1 MHMRASVADTG
12 AFVRNDVRREMLTR
26 HREYVRTMATILV
39 YTSPALG
46 HLFPFSA
53 LLSELSDRGH
63 DIHLCTLSG
72 GAEMGRSLG
81 FTTDSI
87 DPRIEAIVHDDWK
100 ASNPRA
106 ALKRAVDVFCRRAA
120 YEVADFTDAIMRTR
134 PDALIVDINCWG
146 ALSVADARDIPWA
159 CFSPYTPPLQSPGVP
174 PFGLGLAPVP
184 GRLGR
189 VRDAALRPIVMG
201 LLEKAVL
208 PLGNDIRASA
218 GAPPVASVDEFM
230 RRPPLMLVASGKP
243 FEYPQT
249 DWGDAVQ
256 MIGPC
261 MFEPAMNTG
270 PDWLTAI
277 DRPIVLVTTSS
288 QKQADAKLVTTAMTA
303 LADEPVHV
311 VATLPAGLRSDVTPA
326 PNTTVCEFV
335 PHGPVLD
342 RAVCA
347 VTHGGMGA
355 TQKALA
361 RGVPVCVVPFGRDQ
375 FEVARRVEVARC
387 GTRLP
392 AKKLTAARLS
402 EKVRQAITMTAGARR
417 VAAGFTATGGV
428 ARGADLIEQRV
439 LRTAPGSV
447 GKDLEGDTR
456 PRY

>member
-1 MHMRASVADTG
+1 MLETADQEG
-12 AFVRNDVRREMLTR
+12 VQ
-26 HREYVRTMATILV
+26 TMATILS

-53 LLSELSDRGH
+53 LLSELSGRGH
-63 DIHLCTLSG
+63 EIHLRTLSTG
-72 GAEMGRSLG
+72 VEMGRRLG

-87 DPRIEAIVHDDWK
+87 DPRIEATVHEDWK

-106 ALKRAVDVFCRRAA
+106 ALKMAVDVFGQRAA
-120 YEVADFTDAIMRTR
+120 YEIADFTDAVTQMR
-134 PDALIVDINCWG
+134 PDALIVDVNCWG
-146 ALSVADARDIPWA
+146 ALSVADAGHIPWA
-159 CFSPYTPPLQSPGVP
+159 CFSPYTPPLQSHGVP
-174 PFGLGLAPVP
+174 PFGLGLAPAP
-184 GRLGR
+184 GVLGR
-189 VRDAALRPIVMG
+189 ARDAALRPIVMG
-201 LLEKAVL
+201 MLERAIL
-208 PLGNDIRASA
+208 PLGNKIREGA
-218 GAPPVASVDEFM
+218 GAPPVASADQFM
-230 RRPPLMLVASGKP
+230 RRAPLMLVATGKP

-261 MFEPAMNTG
+261 MFEPAIDAV

-288 QKQADAKLVTTAMTA
+288 QKQADAKLVATAMTA

-311 VATLPAGLRSDVTPA
+311 VATLPAGLPSGITPG
-326 PNTTVCEFV
+326 PNATVLEFA

-347 VTHGGMGA
+347 ITHGGMGA

-392 AKKLTAARLS
+392 AKKLTQARLS
-402 EKVRQAITMTAGARR
+402 AKVREAMTMADGARR

-439 LRTAPGSV
+439 LSRARTSHGSEYGLAAP
-447 GKDLEGDTR
+447 
-456 PRY
+456 

>member
-1 MHMRASVADTG
+1 
-12 AFVRNDVRREMLTR
+12 MLTR
-26 HREYVRTMATILV
+26 HREYVRTMAKILV

-53 LLSELSDRGH
+53 LLLELSGRGH
-63 DIHLCTLSG
+63 DIHLRTLSTG
-72 GAEMGRSLG
+72 VEMGRSLG
-81 FTTDSI
+81 FTTDTI

-106 ALKRAVDVFCRRAA
+106 ALKMAVDVFCRRAA
-120 YEVADFTDAIMRTR
+120 HEVADFTEAITRIR
-134 PDALIVDINCWG
+134 PDAMIVDINCWG
-146 ALSVADARDIPWA
+146 ALSVADAGDVPWA

-174 PFGLGLAPVP
+174 PFGLGLAPLP
-184 GRLGR
+184 GALGR

-208 PLGNDIRASA
+208 PLGNDIRAHA

-249 DWGDAVQ
+249 EWGEAVQ

-261 MFEPAMNTG
+261 MFEPAMNTV

-311 VATLPAGLRSDVTPA
+311 VATLPAGLPSDVTPA
-326 PNTTVCEFV
+326 PNATVCEFV

-347 VTHGGMGA
+347 ITHGGMGA

-375 FEVARRVEVARC
+375 YEVARRVEVARC
-387 GTRLP
+387 GTRLA
-392 AKKLTAARLS
+392 AKDLTAARLS
-402 EKVRQAITMTAGARR
+402 DKVRQAITMTAGARR
-417 VAAGFTATGGV
+417 VAAGFAATGGV

-439 LRTAPGSV
+439 LRTAPSPV
-447 GKDLEGDTR
+447 GKQLEDDTR